1 VARLGRGHSFCGV
14 LLDVHVRGGRVV
26 VACVSAVAS
35 VAANR
40 RFFEVLRARHR
51 LRDAPHVHRPLL
63 ALRNTA
69 ALLRDFHLLLV

>member
-1 VARLGRGHSFCGV
+1 MARLGRGHSFCGV

-40 RFFEVLRARHR
+40 RFFEVLRARH
-51 LRDAPHVHRPLL
+51 
-63 ALRNTA
+63 
-69 ALLRDFHLLLV
+69 